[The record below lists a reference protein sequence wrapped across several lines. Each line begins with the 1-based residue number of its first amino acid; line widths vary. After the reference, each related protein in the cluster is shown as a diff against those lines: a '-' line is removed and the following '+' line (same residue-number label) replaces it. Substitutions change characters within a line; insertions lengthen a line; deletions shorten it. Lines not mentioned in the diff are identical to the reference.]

1 MVLESKPKFSPLPAD
16 VAHLLDRA
24 AAKHGIRR
32 ELARAVAWQES
43 SGKQSAIGTSG
54 ERGVMQLMPGTAR
67 DLKVDPTNLE
77 QNIEGGVRYLAT
89 LVKRFGE
96 RAGIACYNQG
106 PAYGRKPESEW
117 LAPSRRYAD
126 AVLSRA
132 RAEAEH
138 LGGRA
143 AQDPLAAAAKP
154 APPQPPPPP
163 LAALRSPQS
172 SRKGGGDDA

>member
-1 MVLESKPKFSPLPAD
+1 MVLESKPKFTPLPAD
-16 VAHLLDRA
+16 VAHLLNKAADRYT
-24 AAKHGIRR
+24 IRR
-32 ELARAVAWQES
+32 EVARAVAWQES
-43 SGKQSAIGTSG
+43 HGKQSAIGTSG
-54 ERGVMQLMPGTAR
+54 ERGVMQLMPGTAK
-67 DLKVDPTNLE
+67 DLQVDPTNLE

-89 LVKRFGE
+89 LIKRFGE

-117 LAPSRRYAD
+117 VAASRRYAD

-138 LGGRA
+138 GGRA
-143 AQDPLAAAAKP
+143 AQGPLPAAAKP
-154 APPQPPPPP
+154 AQPQPPPPP

-172 SRKGGGDDA
+172 SRKGGDDDT